1 MLGPAPHVSP
11 CAPGVADRIVTV
23 PEIRED
29 VRAVSLRTDLVRAEV
44 AEPIAEPIV
53 VRIDV
58 RIGGATRNARR
69 PRG

>member
-1 MLGPAPHVSP
+1 M
-11 CAPGVADRIVTV
+11 TV